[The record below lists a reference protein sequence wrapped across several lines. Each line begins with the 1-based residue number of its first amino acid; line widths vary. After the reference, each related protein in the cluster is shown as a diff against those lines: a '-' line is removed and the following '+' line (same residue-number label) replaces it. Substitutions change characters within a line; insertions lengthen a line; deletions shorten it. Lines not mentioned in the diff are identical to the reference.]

1 MNDNRNV
8 TRAAATT
15 NSIKQS
21 PMARAV
27 RSVLAASA
35 LTLALG
41 ATSGTAAA
49 ASHKVPVAHVLQLQR
64 AAIDFAPV
72 HDLSLIPGG
81 LGDLEGLEGFLPPG
95 GPVMSLV
102 SGWYGSFPGTVSV
115 INGAAFNVSS
125 AVDDAAGLVV
135 YSTGGNVTVNN
146 LGAGSAT
153 GTATAGPY
161 DGTGIIAGAQVG
173 TATVNNAGLAGGYSF
188 GSGDG
193 TGIYANGYAG
203 ATVDNTGI
211 AYGIANGD
219 GDGTAIEA
227 FSVYGGTFIDNSGTA
242 FAYAYNG
249 DATAISATSFDGDV
263 GVTNSG
269 GATTFSYYGSA
280 TGISAGSK
288 YGDVDV
294 SNSGTV
300 RGYTYIGNN
309 GGMAIGVAANSV
321 YGDVSVANSGD
332 IEGFAWFRGTGIGV
346 YASSNYGTVDVQN
359 AAAGTIYGYSFS
371 GAAVGVYGA
380 TRYGDLTVGNDGVIT
395 ATSIRNAGIGVYA
408 SSGYGNIV
416 VANSGDIVATGRAYA
431 AGVTALGHYDVTA
444 TNDVGGYIYAHLTS
458 SGTAVGIGATSI
470 NVDPYMGSSANVYND
485 GYVRVVTGI
494 GSGTGISATAT
505 GGSGTAYVS
514 NAGVTYVYA
523 RAYSATGINAW
534 GDDGVGVVN
543 SGYTVAITPSGNVI
557 GISAFSPYG
566 SAYVYNSGGVQALG
580 NKYGSTGIYAGSQYG
595 AVTVSNAV
603 DGAVFAW
610 NRDADA
616 TGIAATSYAGSA
628 RVTND
633 GISSVV
639 AISVN
644 ADATGIGAYSHDGIA
659 IVGNYDTGYVRAYST
674 GGVAVGVEVG
684 SNGGDVFFYNEG
696 DALAESVLDAAAG
709 AVLHSGSGTVTVG
722 NSGVIGA
729 TAQSDNAYGVYM
741 VAIGNSASLD
751 NSGQISAYANNGD
764 AIGVRAAAAGTVTVT
779 NSGASGI
786 YATGY
791 ENAAGVLAYGQAGV
805 TVDSS
810 ANIYAVSTGLM
821 GGEAFGVA
829 AVSLAD
835 VNINNSSYIYAYS
848 NSGNAFGIFANAVGG
863 GNATVTNSGGIVAIA
878 PTAGH
883 LADGVFAYGYN
894 ATVTNTA
901 TGTIDVYGYDSGIG
915 IDVEAVNTAT
925 VDNAGAINATA
936 YNIAMGV
943 YATGNAVGVN
953 NSGVIYAGSNTGY
966 SKYAYGI
973 SAVATNGDVAVTN
986 AGSGQ
991 IVVGVNSSYG
1001 KYAYGINAA
1010 STNGDVAVTN
1020 AGGIYVGQGSLYSKY
1035 AYGIRAVSSFGDVQ
1049 VTNSGVVDAY
1059 SFFGYGNG
1067 IVATGYGQARVDNL
1081 LGGVVDSYGF
1091 LSAYGI
1097 TAMATGPGAAALVF
1111 NEGGVYAVSPNQA
1124 TGISAIGLNPGST
1137 AFVQN
1142 GGVVTAQSSTDNAMG
1157 ISAVADDDAIVLN
1170 TATGQVLVT
1179 AYYDA
1184 IGISAQSFA
1193 GNAVVTNAG
1202 EVAVDGWRAWGISA
1216 NSLGG
1221 VAYVGNSGEIYATYT
1236 APGGYL
1242 GNRAYGISATS
1253 TGSYA
1258 RVNNSGAID
1267 VYMPNGGLAAG
1278 VYASSTVDN
1287 ALVINS
1293 GDITTY
1299 STDTGSY
1306 GVVAQATAAG
1316 AVAYVLNT
1324 ATGEIDASDYWDE
1337 AVGIATLGYS
1347 ATAHNLGEIHAA
1359 SYMAE
1364 ASGVRAVSGYG
1375 SVVYNYSTGQILAE
1389 SYNGDAYGVYANT
1402 QVAGTAFVFNHGEIV
1417 ANAPIGDAYGIAAL
1431 SAATVYVGNEGFV
1444 GAYAYDNA
1452 YGIFAAGAGLTQV
1465 SNAGDILAE
1474 GDDATGVFAM
1484 STGGNASVTNTAT
1497 GTVTATAYDEAVGL
1511 NAAAVAA
1518 GTTATV
1524 NNAGHVYAH
1533 TTSAGGAAAA
1543 VMVNHAGNGS
1553 GVVNNAATG
1562 VIYAS
1567 GGAAAYGVYAYSA
1580 LGSTTV
1586 NNAGAI
1592 HAGGS
1597 AYAAAVAFGTSGG
1610 TNTLNNLAGGVIEA
1624 YGPDGTT
1631 WAVLG
1636 GDGVDVINNFGTIYG
1651 AINLNDGN
1659 DVFNNQAGG
1668 LWDLNGTLTTAF
1680 GDDDTLVNHGVIF
1693 NDGAMAFGP
1702 GNDTFQNAADGLLWM
1717 YGGTV
1722 TMAPGATDAFTNWG
1736 TVRVTGGGNTI
1747 DAGATGTVT
1756 NSGLFDFHNDP
1767 TTGDSLALGG
1777 TLAGTGR
1784 MFIDATQNPAAA
1796 DELHITGNVAAT
1808 AVQTVDV
1815 DITPLF
1821 PQTAHISIPFAWV
1834 SGNSAAGNFVPGALV
1849 SGGVAFNYTTNFIDL
1864 GFTIGSDIDTTN
1876 VTNDVFSI
1884 ELDVNGLND
1893 TGTLAAIT
1901 AQGAANFLNT
1911 QVGTFRQRLGV
1922 NPYGDSG
1929 KVMSAFVRFY
1939 TETGDVRPGH
1949 TAFNF
1954 GQGGHFNYRQAT
1966 WGQEIGV
1973 NANLFSNLHAG
1984 LVLGTA
1990 DSRQQL
1996 RDGGVGTNR
2005 MDGMTFGAYL
2015 TWYVPSG
2022 WYVDVNMRKMA
2033 ADVRSTSLAGTL
2045 TTRTHANSWSIEGG
2059 YEFKMGNINVVPQ
2072 LQYTW
2077 TQVDEIRPYHGQLVD
2092 FHVGG
2097 GHYNRARIGVDFNTQ
2112 IESGDYRWTPYGSL
2126 NWVHNERSTGSYDV
2140 GNIFYGTTS
2149 VGGSSF
2155 MAEFGV
2161 GVERGGFGFTI
2172 GGNWTDGGK
2181 YDSVLGGQA
2190 TFRYSW

>member
-1 MNDNRNV
+1 MGSNSNL
-8 TRAAATT
+8 TRSDSSTRR
-15 NSIKQS
+15 IKLA
-21 PMARAV
+21 PMTRAV

-49 ASHKVPVAHVLQLQR
+49 AAHKVSAAHVLQLQR

-72 HDLSLIPGG
+72 HDPSLIAGG
-81 LGDLEGLEGFLPPG
+81 GAGA
-95 GPVMSLV
+95 PVMSLT
-102 SGWYGSFPGTVSV
+102 PGGGV
-115 INGAAFNVSS
+115 GNV
-125 AVDDAAGLVV
+125 V
-135 YSTGGNVTVNN
+135 GNVTSTVGTIVHIYSNTDDTAAYYVNATGN
-146 LGAGSAT
+146 VDLTNTGHQHAGSGGAYDATGILVYAGGTATVENSYDAFAYASGDGNAMGIGVAGYAGASVDNSGTITAASLNGSAT
-153 GTATAGPY
+153 G
-161 DGTGIIAGAQVG
+161 
-173 TATVNNAGLAGGYSF
+173 
-188 GSGDG
+188 
-193 TGIYANGYAG
+193 
-203 ATVDNTGI
+203 
-211 AYGIANGD
+211 
-219 GDGTAIEA
+219 
-227 FSVYGGTFIDNSGTA
+227 
-242 FAYAYNG
+242 
-249 DATAISATSFDGDV
+249 
-263 GVTNSG
+263 
-269 GATTFSYYGSA
+269 
-280 TGISAGSK
+280 
-288 YGDVDV
+288 
-294 SNSGTV
+294 
-300 RGYTYIGNN
+300 
-309 GGMAIGVAANSV
+309 
-321 YGDVSVANSGD
+321 
-332 IEGFAWFRGTGIGV
+332 
-346 YASSNYGTVDVQN
+346 
-359 AAAGTIYGYSFS
+359 
-371 GAAVGVYGA
+371 
-380 TRYGDLTVGNDGVIT
+380 
-395 ATSIRNAGIGVYA
+395 
-408 SSGYGNIV
+408 
-416 VANSGDIVATGRAYA
+416 
-431 AGVTALGHYDVTA
+431 
-444 TNDVGGYIYAHLTS
+444 
-458 SGTAVGIGATSI
+458 
-470 NVDPYMGSSANVYND
+470 
-485 GYVRVVTGI
+485 
-494 GSGTGISATAT
+494 
-505 GGSGTAYVS
+505 
-514 NAGVTYVYA
+514 
-523 RAYSATGINAW
+523 
-534 GDDGVGVVN
+534 
-543 SGYTVAITPSGNVI
+543 
-557 GISAFSPYG
+557 
-566 SAYVYNSGGVQALG
+566 
-580 NKYGSTGIYAGSQYG
+580 
-595 AVTVSNAV
+595 
-603 DGAVFAW
+603 
-610 NRDADA
+610 
-616 TGIAATSYAGSA
+616 
-628 RVTND
+628 
-633 GISSVV
+633 
-639 AISVN
+639 
-644 ADATGIGAYSHDGIA
+644 
-659 IVGNYDTGYVRAYST
+659 VRA
-674 GGVAVGVEVG
+674 
-684 SNGGDVFFYNEG
+684 
-696 DALAESVLDAAAG
+696 
-709 AVLHSGSGTVTVG
+709 
-722 NSGVIGA
+722 
-729 TAQSDNAYGVYM
+729 M
-741 VAIGNSASLD
+741 
-751 NSGQISAYANNGD
+751 
-764 AIGVRAAAAGTVTVT
+764 AAGTVTVT
-779 NSGASGI
+779 NSGAYGI
-786 YATGY
+786 YAQGLY
-791 ENAAGVLAYGQAGV
+791 SAFGVLAFGQAGV

-810 ANIYAVSTGLM
+810 ANIYAISTGLA
-821 GGEAFGVA
+821 GSSAIGVIA
-829 AVSLAD
+829 ASLAD

-848 NSGNAFGIFANAVGG
+848 NSGSAFGIYANAVGG

-986 AGSGQ
+986 AASGQ
-991 IVVGVNSSYG
+991 IVVGVNSGYG

-1010 STNGDVAVTN
+1010 STNGDVEVTN
-1020 AGGIYVGQGSLYSKY
+1020 AGGIYVGQGSPYSKY
-1035 AYGIRAVSSFGDVQ
+1035 AHGIRAVSSFGDVQ

-1059 SFFGYGNG
+1059 SYFGYGYG

-1097 TAMATGPGAAALVF
+1097 TAMATGPGADALVF

-1124 TGISAIGLNPGST
+1124 TGISAVGLNPGST

-1142 GGVVTAQSSTDNAMG
+1142 GGVVSAQSSTYNAMG
-1157 ISAVADDDAIVLN
+1157 ITAVADDDAIVQN

-1179 AYYDA
+1179 ASYDA

-1202 EVAVDGWRAWGISA
+1202 DIAVDGWQAWGINAS
-1216 NSLGG
+1216 SLGG

-1258 RVNNSGAID
+1258 RVNNSGSIE
-1267 VYMPNGGLAAG
+1267 VYMPNGGLAVG
-1278 VYASSTVDN
+1278 VYASSTVDD
-1287 ALVINS
+1287 AMVFNS
-1293 GDITTY
+1293 GEIATY

-1316 AVAYVLNT
+1316 ALAYVYN
-1324 ATGEIDASDYWDE
+1324 ANTGEINASNFGID
-1337 AVGIATLGYS
+1337 AVGVAALGYY
-1347 ATAHNLGEIHAA
+1347 A
-1359 SYMAE
+1359 SVNNEGDIYASSYGDD
-1364 ASGVRAVSGYG
+1364 ASGVRATSGYG
-1375 SVVYNYSTGQILAE
+1375 TTVQNDATGLISAWAVHG
-1389 SYNGDAYGVYANT
+1389 NAYGVYAIT
-1402 QVAGTAFVFNHGEIV
+1402 QVGGTAAVNNMGEV
-1417 ANAPIGDAYGIAAL
+1417 EATALDGYTFGLAAV
-1431 SAATVYVGNEGFV
+1431 SAAAASVSNTGTVT
-1444 GAYAYDNA
+1444 ASASYDA
-1452 YGIFAAGAGLTQV
+1452 RGIFSAGVTGAQAV
-1465 SNAGDILAE
+1465 NAGDVLAVG
-1474 GDDATGVFAM
+1474 GDDATGVYAV
-1484 STGGNASVTNTAT
+1484 STVGNATAT
-1497 GTVTATAYDEAVGL
+1497 NAAGGSVAATAYDSAVGL
-1511 NAAAVAA
+1511 AASSAGAA
-1518 GTTATV
+1518 GTTATA
-1524 NNAGHVYAH
+1524 NNAGNVYAH
-1533 TTSAGGAAAA
+1533 TTSAGGAATA
-1543 VMVNHAGNGS
+1543 VLVHHAGNGN

-1567 GGAAAYGVYAYSA
+1567 GGATAYGVYAYSV
-1580 LGSTTV
+1580 LGNTTV

-2126 NWVHNERSTGSYDV
+2126 NWVHNERSTGSYDI